1 MQYILLHRHIY
12 VYAIYIT
19 TQIYIYIYIY
29 AIYITT
35 QIYIYA
41 IYLYQYQ
48 STTVSTSK
56 ESSVFM
62 LLHAVKIIECNKWRK
77 TAEND
82 R

>member
-1 MQYILLHRHIY
+1 MQYILLHRY
-12 VYAIYIT
+12 
-19 TQIYIYIYIY
+19 IYIYIYIY

-56 ESSVFM
+56 ESSVFR
-62 LLHAVKIIECNKWRK
+62 LLHAVKIKECNKWRK
-77 TAEND
+77 TAENN